1 MNKVAIIGVGHT
13 KFGRLPDK
21 GLLDLLS
28 DASLK
33 AIEDSNT
40 SDKDF
45 DSVYVGAMSPTAFNN
60 ISGIASAL
68 VDHIS
73 LLPAAADHIKNGPAS
88 GGSAIKAGF
97 QAIASGMSDLVLV
110 VGGEKMTHLTAPGHI
125 TSNVATLTHPEAE
138 RRHGV
143 SLPSFAGLLTRAY
156 LEKYDAKLEWISDIA
171 IKNHKNGALNPN
183 AHFQRTIDSFMKSAI
198 KKGKGNWENAHEFLN
213 DDKMNPIIADPLR
226 LFHICPIS
234 DGAAALVLCNAEKA
248 KEYCDTPILISG
260 IGQATDTQIVFER
273 EELTILKALRICSN
287 EAYKMAHKTPKD
299 MDVAELHD
307 AFEILEAVQSEDI
320 GFFKKGEGAK
330 AAHEG
335 LTEIGGKIPIN
346 PSGGLKARG
355 HPLGA
360 TGVAQ
365 VVELVWQIRGEAG
378 KRQVDGAETGITCN
392 FGGFGNNIISIIVER
407 VFQ

>member
-13 KFGRLPDK
+13 KFGRLQDK
-21 GLLDLLS
+21 GLMDLLCE
-28 DASLK
+28 ASLE

-45 DSVYVGAMSPTAFNN
+45 DSVYVGVMSPEILNH
-60 ISGIASAL
+60 ISGVASAL
-68 VDHIS
+68 VDRIS
-73 LLPAAADHIKNGPAS
+73 LIPAAADDIKNGPAS

-110 VGGEKMTHLTAPGHI
+110 VGGEKMTHITTPGYV

-138 RRHGV
+138 RPHGV

-156 LEKYDAKLEWISDIA
+156 LEKYDARLDWISDIA

-183 AHFQRTIDSFMKSAI
+183 AHFQRTINDFMKSAI
-198 KKGKGNWENAHEFLN
+198 QKGRGNWDNIYDYLK
-213 DDKMNPIIADPLR
+213 DDKTNPIIADPLR

-248 KEYCDTPILISG
+248 KEFCDTPIIVSG
-260 IGQATDTQIVFER
+260 IGQATDTHIVFER
-273 EELTILKALRICSN
+273 EDLTILKALRICSDQ
-287 EAYKMAHKTPKD
+287 AYKMAKKTSED
-299 MDVAELHD
+299 IDVAELHD

-335 LTEIGGKIPIN
+335 TTEIGGKIPIN

-365 VVELVWQIRGEAG
+365 VVELVWQLRGEAG
-378 KRQVDGAETGITCN
+378 KRQVEGAETGITCN
-392 FGGFGNNIISIIVER
+392 FGGFGNNIISILVER
-407 VFQ
+407 M

>member
-1 MNKVAIIGVGHT
+1 MNRVAIIGVGHT
-13 KFGRLPDK
+13 KFGRIQDK
-21 GLLDLLS
+21 GLMDLLC
-28 DASLK
+28 DASLE

-40 SDKDF
+40 SNIDF
-45 DSVYVGAMSPTAFNN
+45 DSVYVGAMSPEIFNQL
-60 ISGIASAL
+60 SGIASAL
-68 VDHIS
+68 VDKMS
-73 LLPAAADHIKNGPAS
+73 LIPAAADHIKNGPAS

-110 VGGEKMTHLTAPGHI
+110 VGGEKMTHITTPGYI

-143 SLPSFAGLLTRAY
+143 SLPSFAGMLTRAY
-156 LEKYDAKLEWISDIA
+156 LEKYNAKLDWISDIA
-171 IKNHKNGALNPN
+171 IKNHRNGALNLK
-183 AHFQRTIDSFMKSAI
+183 AHFQRTIEDFMKSAVQ
-198 KKGKGNWENAHEFLN
+198 KGKGSWDNIHDFLN
-213 DDKMNPIIADPLR
+213 DDKTNPLIADPLR

-260 IGQATDTQIVFER
+260 IGQATDTHIVYER
-273 EELTILKALRICSN
+273 EDITTLKALRICSDL
-287 EAYKMAHKTPKD
+287 AYTMAKKTPED
-299 MDVAELHD
+299 IDVAELHD

-365 VVELVWQIRGEAG
+365 VIELVWQLRGEAG
-378 KRQVDGAETGITCN
+378 KRQVNGAETGITCN
-392 FGGFGNNIISIIVER
+392 FGGFGNNIVSILVESM
-407 VFQ
+407 

>member
-13 KFGRLPDK
+13 KFGKIEEK
-21 GLLDLLS
+21 GLMDLLCE
-28 DASLK
+28 ASLA
-33 AIEDSNT
+33 AIDDSNT
-40 SDKDF
+40 NDKIF
-45 DSVYVGAMSPTAFNN
+45 DTVYVGAMSPESYNH
-60 ISGIASAL
+60 ISGVASAL
-68 VDHIS
+68 VDKLS
-73 LLPAAADHIKNGPAS
+73 LIPAAADDIKNGPAS

-110 VGGEKMTHLTAPGHI
+110 VGGEKMTHITTPGYI

-138 RRHGV
+138 RPHGV

-156 LEKYDAKLEWISDIA
+156 LEKYNAKLDWISDIA
-171 IKNHKNGALNPN
+171 IKNHKNGALNAN
-183 AHFQRTIDSFMKSAI
+183 AHFQRSISDFMKSAI
-198 KKGKGNWENAHEFLN
+198 QKGKGTWKTIYEFLE
-213 DDKMNPIIADPLR
+213 DDKTNPIIADPLR

-234 DGAAALVLCNAEKA
+234 DGAAALVLCNAEKINQ
-248 KEYCDTPILISG
+248 YCDTPIMISG
-260 IGQATDTQIVFER
+260 IGQATDTHIIFER
-273 EELTILKALRICSN
+273 EDITTLKALRLCS
-287 EAYKMAHKTPKD
+287 EQAYKMAKKTPED
-299 MDVAELHD
+299 IDVAELHD

-365 VVELVWQIRGEAG
+365 VVELVWQLRGEAG

-392 FGGFGNNIISIIVER
+392 FGGFGNNIISILTER
-407 VFQ
+407 M

>member
-1 MNKVAIIGVGHT
+1 
-13 KFGRLPDK
+13 
-21 GLLDLLS
+21 
-28 DASLK
+28 
-33 AIEDSNT
+33 
-40 SDKDF
+40 
-45 DSVYVGAMSPTAFNN
+45 MSPEILNN

-68 VDHIS
+68 VDKIS
-73 LLPAAADHIKNGPAS
+73 LIPAAADDIKNGPAS

-110 VGGEKMTHLTAPGHI
+110 VGGEKMTHITTPGYV

-138 RRHGV
+138 RPHGV

-156 LEKYDAKLEWISDIA
+156 LDKYDAKLDWISDIA

-183 AHFQRTIDSFMKSAI
+183 AHFQRTIKEFMESAI
-198 KKGKGNWENAHEFLN
+198 QKGRGNWDNVHDFLK
-213 DDKMNPIIADPLR
+213 DDITNPIIADPLR

-234 DGAAALVLCNAEKA
+234 DGAASLVLCKAENAKDF
-248 KEYCDTPILISG
+248 CDTPILISG
-260 IGQATDTQIVFER
+260 IGQATDTHIVFER
-273 EELTILKALRICSN
+273 EDLTTLKALKICS
-287 EAYKMAHKTPKD
+287 EQAYKMAHKSPTNI
-299 MDVAELHD
+299 DVAELHD

-335 LTEIGGKIPIN
+335 QTQIGGKIPIN

-360 TGVAQ
+360 TGIAQ
-365 VVELVWQIRGEAG
+365 VVELVWQLRGEAG
-378 KRQVDGAETGITCN
+378 NRQVEGAETGITCN
-392 FGGFGNNIISIIVER
+392 LGGFGNNIISILVER
-407 VFQ
+407 M

>member
-13 KFGRLPDK
+13 KFGKLENKD
-21 GLLDLLS
+21 LLDLLS
-28 DASLK
+28 EASLK
-33 AIEDSNT
+33 ALEDSNT
-40 SDKDF
+40 NDKEF
-45 DSVYVGAMSPTAFNN
+45 DSVYVGAMSPEAFNQ
-60 ISGIASAL
+60 ISGVASAL
-68 VDHIS
+68 VDRIS
-73 LLPAAADHIKNGPAS
+73 LIPAAADHIKNGPAS

-110 VGGEKMTHLTAPGHI
+110 VGGEKMTHISTPGYI
-125 TSNVATLTHPEAE
+125 TSNVATLTHPQAE

-143 SLPSFAGLLTRAY
+143 SLPSFAGLLTKIY
-156 LEKYDAKLEWISDIA
+156 LEKYNAKLEWISDIA
-171 IKNHKNGALNPN
+171 IKNHKNGALNSN
-183 AHFQRTIDSFMKSAI
+183 AHFQRTIDDIMKRAVQ
-198 KKGKGNWENAHEFLN
+198 KGKGNWKNVYEFLE
-213 DDKMNPIIADPLR
+213 DKKANPIIADPLG

-234 DGAAALVLCNAEKA
+234 DGAAALVLCNAELA
-248 KEYCDTPILISG
+248 KNYCDTPILISG
-260 IGQATDTQIVFER
+260 IGQATDTHIIFER
-273 EELTILKALRICSN
+273 EDITVLKALRICSN
-287 EAYKMAHKTPKD
+287 LAYNMAKKKPED
-299 MDVAELHD
+299 IDVAELHD

-365 VVELVWQIRGEAG
+365 VVELIWQLRGEAG

-392 FGGFGNNIISIIVER
+392 FGGFGNNIISILVER
-407 VFQ
+407 M

>member
-13 KFGRLPDK
+13 NFGRLQDK
-21 GLLDLLS
+21 GLMDLLCE
-28 DASLK
+28 ASLE
-33 AIEDSNT
+33 AIENSNT
-40 SDKDF
+40 SNKDF
-45 DSVYVGAMSPTAFNN
+45 DSVYVGAMSPEILNH
-60 ISGIASAL
+60 ISGVASAL
-68 VDHIS
+68 VDRIS
-73 LLPAAADHIKNGPAS
+73 LIPAAADDIKNGPAS

-110 VGGEKMTHLTAPGHI
+110 VGGEKMTHITTPGYV

-138 RRHGV
+138 RPHGV

-156 LEKYDAKLEWISDIA
+156 LEKYDAKLDWISDIA
-171 IKNHKNGALNPN
+171 IKNHRNGVLNPN
-183 AHFQRTIDSFMKSAI
+183 AHFQRTIDDFMKSAI
-198 KKGKGNWENAHEFLN
+198 QKGRGNWDNVYDFLK
-213 DDKMNPIIADPLR
+213 DDKTNPIIADPLR

-234 DGAAALVLCNAEKA
+234 DGAAALVLCNAENA
-248 KEYCDTPILISG
+248 KDFCDTPINISG
-260 IGQATDTQIVFER
+260 IGQATDTHIVFER
-273 EELTILKALRICSN
+273 EDLTTLNALRLCSAQ
-287 EAYKMAHKTPKD
+287 AYKMANKTPED
-299 MDVAELHD
+299 INVAELHD

-330 AAHEG
+330 AAHDG

-360 TGVAQ
+360 TGIAQ
-365 VVELVWQIRGEAG
+365 VVELVWQLRGEAG

-392 FGGFGNNIISIIVER
+392 FGGFGNNIISILVER
-407 VFQ
+407 M

>member
-13 KFGRLPDK
+13 KFGKLQDK
-21 GLLDLLS
+21 GLMDLLS
-28 DASLK
+28 EASLK
-33 AIEDSNT
+33 SIEESNT
-40 SDKDF
+40 EDKDF
-45 DSVYVGAMSPTAFNN
+45 DSVYVGAMSPAAFNN
-60 ISGIASAL
+60 ISGLASAL
-68 VDHIS
+68 VDRIS
-73 LLPAAADHIKNGPAS
+73 LVPAAADHIKNGPAS

-110 VGGEKMTHLTAPGHI
+110 AGGEKMTHITTPGLV

-138 RRHGV
+138 RKHGV
-143 SLPSFAGLLTRAY
+143 SLPAFAGLLTRAY

-183 AHFQRTIDSFMKSAI
+183 AHFQRTLEDFMRSAVE
-198 KKGKGNWENAHEFLN
+198 KGKGKWDNIHEFLR
-213 DDKMNPIIADPLR
+213 DDDRNPIIADPLR

-234 DGAAALVLCNAEKA
+234 DGAASIVLCNAEKA
-248 KEYCDTPILISG
+248 KQYTDTPILISG
-260 IGQATDTQIVFER
+260 IGQATDTHIVFER
-273 EELTILKALRICSN
+273 EDLTTLKALKIASN
-287 EAYKMAHKTPKD
+287 KAYKMAKKAPKD
-299 MDVAELHD
+299 IDVAELHD

-320 GFFKKGEGAK
+320 GFFKKGDGAK
-330 AAHEG
+330 AAHDR

-365 VVELVWQIRGEAG
+365 VVELVWQLRGEAG
-378 KRQVDGAETGITCN
+378 KRQVEGAKTGITCN
-392 FGGFGNNIISIIVER
+392 FGGFGNNIISILVER
-407 VFQ
+407 M

>member
-1 MNKVAIIGVGHT
+1 MEKVAIIGVGHT
-13 KFGRLPDK
+13 KFGRLKDK

-28 DASLK
+28 EASLE

-40 SDKDF
+40 SNKDF
-45 DSVYVGAMSPTAFNN
+45 DSVYVGAMSPEILNQL
-60 ISGIASAL
+60 SGVASAL
-68 VDHIS
+68 VDRIS
-73 LLPAAADHIKNGPAS
+73 LIPAAADDIKNGPAS

-110 VGGEKMTHLTAPGHI
+110 VGGEKMTHITTPGYV

-156 LEKYDAKLEWISDIA
+156 LNKYDAKLEWISDIA

-183 AHFQRTIDSFMKSAI
+183 AHFQRPIEGFMKSAI
-198 KKGKGNWENAHEFLN
+198 QKGKGNWNDVHEFLK
-213 DDKMNPIIADPLR
+213 DDKTNPIIADPLR

-248 KEYCDTPILISG
+248 KSFSDTLVMISG
-260 IGQATDTQIVFER
+260 IGQATDTHIIFER
-273 EELTILKALRICSN
+273 EDITTLKALRICS
-287 EAYKMAHKTPKD
+287 EQAYKMANKTPND
-299 MDVAELHD
+299 IDIAELHD

-335 LTEIGGKIPIN
+335 MTEIGGKIPIN
-346 PSGGLKARG
+346 PSGGLKSRG

-365 VVELVWQIRGEAG
+365 VVELVWQLRGEAG
-378 KRQVDGAETGITCN
+378 KRQINDAKTGMTCN
-392 FGGFGNNIISIIVER
+392 FGGFGNNIISILVER
-407 VFQ
+407 M

>member
-1 MNKVAIIGVGHT
+1 MNKVAIVGVGHT
-13 KFGRLPDK
+13 KFGKLQDK
-21 GLLDLLS
+21 DLMDLLS
-28 DASLK
+28 EASLK

-40 SDKDF
+40 RDKDF

-68 VDHIS
+68 VDRIS

-110 VGGEKMTHLTAPGHI
+110 VGGEKMTHIITPGYV
-125 TSNVATLTHPEAE
+125 TSNVATLTHPDAE

-156 LEKYDAKLEWISDIA
+156 LEKYNAKLEWISDIA
-171 IKNHKNGALNPN
+171 IKNHKNGVLNPN
-183 AHFQRTIDSFMKSAI
+183 AHFQRTIESFMESAI
-198 KKGKGNWENAHEFLN
+198 KKGRGSWENVHDFLK
-213 DDKMNPIIADPLR
+213 DDETNPVIADPLR

-234 DGAAALVLCNAEKA
+234 DGAAALVLCNAKKA
-248 KEYCDTPILISG
+248 KEFCDTPILISG
-260 IGQATDTQIVFER
+260 IGQATDTHIVFER
-273 EELTILKALRICSN
+273 EELTVLKALRICS
-287 EAYKMAHKTPKD
+287 ESAYKMAHKTPKD
-299 MDVAELHD
+299 VDLAELHD
-307 AFEILEAVQSEDI
+307 AFEILEAIQSEDI

-335 LTEIGGKIPIN
+335 QTQIGGNIPIN

-365 VVELVWQIRGEAG
+365 VVELVWQLRGEAG

-392 FGGFGNNIISIIVER
+392 FGGFGNNIISILVER
-407 VFQ
+407 M

>member
-13 KFGRLPDK
+13 KFGRLEGKD
-21 GLLDLLS
+21 LLDILCE
-28 DASLK
+28 ASLE

-45 DSVYVGAMSPTAFNN
+45 DSVYVGAMSPEAFNQL
-60 ISGIASAL
+60 SGVASAL
-68 VDHIS
+68 VDRIS

-88 GGSAIKAGF
+88 GGSAVKNGF

-110 VGGEKMTHLTAPGHI
+110 VGGEKMTHITTPGYV
-125 TSNVATLTHPEAE
+125 TSNVATLAHPEAE
-138 RRHGV
+138 RPHGV
-143 SLPSFAGLLTRAY
+143 SLPSFAGLLTRIY
-156 LEKYDAKLEWISDIA
+156 LEKYNAKLDWISDIA
-171 IKNHKNGALNPN
+171 IKNHRNGALNLN
-183 AHFQRTIDSFMKSAI
+183 AHYQKTIENFMKSAI
-198 KKGKGNWENAHEFLN
+198 QKGKGNWNNVYDFLN
-213 DDKMNPIIADPLR
+213 DDTTNPIIADPLR
-226 LFHICPIS
+226 LYHICPIS
-234 DGAAALVLCNAEKA
+234 DGAAALVLCNADSA
-248 KEYCDTPILISG
+248 KEYSDAPVLISG
-260 IGQATDTQIVFER
+260 IGQATDTHIVHER
-273 EELTILKALRICSN
+273 EDITILKALRICSKQ
-287 EAYKMAHKTPKD
+287 AYKMAKKNPED

-335 LTEIGGKIPIN
+335 LTKIGGKIPIN

-365 VVELVWQIRGEAG
+365 VVELVWQLRGEAG
-378 KRQVDGAETGITCN
+378 KRQVEGAKTAITCN
-392 FGGFGNNIISIIVER
+392 FGGFGNNIISILVER
-407 VFQ
+407 I